1 VFLAIAVDNLADA
14 QSLSETDNDID
25 ELAVQAPLLTEQVR
39 RLMGSKVKSLAR
51 HYNYFAVPPV
61 RAQSIAFVCLSVRQ
75 HISKFLAHVG
85 CGRDS
90 VLLWR
95 RGDTSCTSGFVNDVI
110 FGSGQASA
118 IRKGRMLRS
127 GSQANITGTKS
138 HVYDTVVML
147 LTFILLIIVVSIPSP
162 PDSFTPGL

>member
-61 RAQSIAFVCLSVRQ
+61 RAQSIVFVCLSIRQ
-75 HISKFLAHVG
+75 HISNF
-85 CGRDS
+85 
-90 VLLWR
+90 WR
-95 RGDTSCTSGFVNDVI
+95 MLVVVVTRSSYGGV
-110 FGSGQASA
+110 A
-118 IRKGRMLRS
+118 IR
-127 GSQANITGTKS
+127 
-138 HVYDTVVML
+138 HVLPVL
-147 LTFILLIIVVSIPSP
+147 
-162 PDSFTPGL
+162 